1 MGRAD
6 VFGDELFQHLANHR
20 EAYCH
25 AQIVARQHVLSWC
38 ERAFTIYFRGGT
50 KWVSVG
56 VDANM
61 RCVNCRHELGVT
73 WTTIFCCDCNS
84 RCVLCLR
91 SALSACFL
99 GSKVNMRLFNHVQDW
114 EHRTS
119 SFVLAVLAGL
129 RTMLIFDS
137 WVATKWL
144 SFCVMMWTFIHCE
157 RVVERTLFT
166 GTNHSTFSHVWKSS
180 DKRPC
185 FLLLFF
191 EQWWRRTVWGFAFAS
206 LWFAKLHIP
215 SARKQEPCLQWT
227 VKCGLWIVICA
238 PRIKKR
244 YLCTMS
250 WEIWIVNFWLKSSP
264 CTFLEGF
271 WNLLGPL

>member
-1 MGRAD
+1 
-6 VFGDELFQHLANHR
+6 
-20 EAYCH
+20 
-25 AQIVARQHVLSWC
+25 
-38 ERAFTIYFRGGT
+38 
-50 KWVSVG
+50 
-56 VDANM
+56 
-61 RCVNCRHELGVT
+61 
-73 WTTIFCCDCNS
+73 
-84 RCVLCLR
+84 
-91 SALSACFL
+91 
-99 GSKVNMRLFNHVQDW
+99 
-114 EHRTS
+114 
-119 SFVLAVLAGL
+119 
-129 RTMLIFDS
+129 MLIFDS
-137 WVATKWL
+137 WVATKCL

-244 YLCTMS
+244 YLCTMNC
-250 WEIWIVNFWLKSSP
+250 EVWIVNFWLKSSP
-264 CTFLEGF
+264 STFLEAF
-271 WNLLGPL
+271 WSLLGPLEGVLEDSRRHLWP